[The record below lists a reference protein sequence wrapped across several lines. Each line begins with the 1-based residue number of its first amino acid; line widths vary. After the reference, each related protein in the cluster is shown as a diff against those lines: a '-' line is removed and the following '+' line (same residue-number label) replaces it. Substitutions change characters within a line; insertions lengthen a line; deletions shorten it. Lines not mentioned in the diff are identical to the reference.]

1 MQPHEILII
10 QKIDKLKEQL
20 DRIESNQVKLDEKLS
35 KHISFI
41 DSTYEGLRNPIDAA
55 KLGCKIYHGPYVKNF
70 NEIYEYLNILKIS
83 KKIRNEDELF
93 EELIEDLKILSG
105 LFSQEISNSNVT
117 ARGIKNKTRK
127 Q

>member
-20 DRIESNQVKLDEKLS
+20 DRIESTQEKLDQKLS

-55 KLGCKIYHGPYVKNF
+55 KRWLG
-70 NEIYEYLNILKIS
+70 
-83 KKIRNEDELF
+83 R
-93 EELIEDLKILSG
+93 
-105 LFSQEISNSNVT
+105 
-117 ARGIKNKTRK
+117 
-127 Q
+127 